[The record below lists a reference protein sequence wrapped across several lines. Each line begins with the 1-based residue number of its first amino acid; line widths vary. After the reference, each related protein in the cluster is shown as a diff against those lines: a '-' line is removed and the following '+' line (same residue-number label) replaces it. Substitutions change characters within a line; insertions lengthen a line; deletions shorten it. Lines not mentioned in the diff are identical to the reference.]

1 MILYFD
7 SADASERPV
16 SAYNPPGSINT
27 NPSLSA
33 SYRAFWRLVGS
44 LSVFILL

>member
-16 SAYNPPGSINT
+16 SAYNPPGSINSRLT
-27 NPSLSA
+27 IKTPCG
-33 SYRAFWRLVGS
+33 AFSRLLDG
-44 LSVFILL
+44 LDVFIII